1 MAERCPKCSHKLQSN
16 DFLCPHCGHI
26 LGQPVTAAPVPA
38 KEQTVVLKKK
48 RKFPWAILLGV
59 LLLTLLAVVIFLMGG
74 SEPAPTTAPTE
85 PSTTT
90 QPAPLVPY
98 EVQVKNA
105 ANRPMG
111 GVQIHMYKG
120 QELLFTFEADKQ
132 GKATF
137 VLPQCD
143 EYYVMLSNLPI
154 PYNLTHEDMTF
165 PFETGQQTLVLKL
178 EKLDVSYTVRVVD
191 EAGQPIEGVRM
202 EFGKGDQITD
212 AQGICTLTGQYVH
225 TGVNC
230 RILYA
235 PTGYYVEPGL
245 HYFQEGTALLE
256 VVLQRMEDVQLQE
269 DQQIYTL
276 SLVDEYGNPVVGQRV
291 GVTLQSSVDML
302 DYVVWTNADGV
313 ATFIAPKDRQVS
325 VTILEQV
332 DYYGKLYP
340 YEPGSTHLQLQIEIR
355 KTSFTYTLQFLDQ
368 AKAPIA
374 GVVVCAGKIDSSE
387 YAFYTTDENGCISFE
402 STEADPEKVGYR
414 IMDVPEG
421 YWFDESVNMMYSF
434 SAYSRSEVVDFLVFR
449 PTVITLVDDQ
459 GQPVVGAELLLQS
472 IFGTADDKRGFTDE
486 NGQCVF
492 FLQGNMGWIA
502 MVDELPEAYAHL
514 FFGSIYMDGSSYDI
528 TIRPSAIYQTY
539 HVYVRDD
546 EGRPVAN
553 AEAALYL
560 QIGLAYV
567 IVTDAEGYAKFDTWT
582 EDASQIESVKITE
595 LPDEYEGYDFYTVT
609 YGEDNCIYI
618 TISPER
624 IHTEG

>member
-1 MAERCPKCSHKLQSN
+1 MAERCPKCKQKLQPN
-16 DFLCPHCGHI
+16 DFLCPNCGHI
-26 LGQPVTAAPVPA
+26 LGQPVIAAPVPA

-48 RKFPWAILLGV
+48 RKFHWAILFGV

-105 ANRPMG
+105 ANRPMEA
-111 GVQIHMYKG
+111 VQIHMYKG

-202 EFGKGDQITD
+202 EFGNGDPITD
-212 AQGICTLTGQYVH
+212 AQGICTLIGQYVH
-225 TGVNC
+225 TGMNC

-256 VVLQRMEDVQLQE
+256 VVLQRIEDVQLQE

-276 SLVDEYGNPVVGQRV
+276 SLVDEYGDPVVGQRV
-291 GVTLQSSVDML
+291 GVTLQSSVNML

-355 KTSFTYTLQFLDQ
+355 MTSFTYTLQFLDQ

-387 YAFYTTDENGCISFE
+387 YAYYITDENGCISFE
-402 STEADPEKVGYR
+402 STEADPEKVGYM
-414 IMDVPEG
+414 IMGVPEG
-421 YWFDESVNMMYSF
+421 YWFDESFNMMYSF
-434 SAYSRSEVVDFLVFR
+434 SAYSRSEVVAFLVLR

-492 FLQGNMGWIA
+492 FLPGNMGWIA

-514 FFGSIYMDGSSYDI
+514 FFGSEYMDGRSYDI
-528 TIRPSAIYQTY
+528 TIRPYGNWQTY

-560 QIGLAYV
+560 QTGLAYG
-567 IVTDAEGYAKFDTWT
+567 IVTDAEGYARFDTWT
-582 EDASQIESVKITE
+582 EDPAQIESVKITK

-618 TISPER
+618 TISPAP